1 MISINTN
8 KQKMPLL
15 SFDAKTKDDL
25 TICKTIKAD
34 FFAQFCKI
42 ALDFLKGGANQ
53 KMLKGAGQKLKV
65 KPEDVEVAVGSIA
78 RILMDGTKKALTEND
93 LLFSIGDLGLSS
105 ECCQVLSKFYGE
117 KKDEIISVLEKS
129 KSSAIPEFVS
139 LNWRL
144 EVEVARRTRH
154 NEAKPSF
161 LIELGTKRDHITG
174 TEKTLLE
181 ADYANMKHVQNEL
194 ENALQ
199 ELKSTHALRVARY
212 LDV

>member
-1 MISINTN
+1 
-8 KQKMPLL
+8 MPLL

-105 ECCQVLSKFYGE
+105 ECCQVC
-117 KKDEIISVLEKS
+117 
-129 KSSAIPEFVS
+129 
-139 LNWRL
+139 
-144 EVEVARRTRH
+144 
-154 NEAKPSF
+154 
-161 LIELGTKRDHITG
+161 
-174 TEKTLLE
+174 
-181 ADYANMKHVQNEL
+181 
-194 ENALQ
+194 Q
-199 ELKSTHALRVARY
+199 ELKWFQSQVVQNGIVMQLNILACYRPN
-212 LDV
+212 DK

>member
-1 MISINTN
+1 
-8 KQKMPLL
+8 MPLL

-139 LNWRL
+139 LNWTL
-144 EVEVARRTRH
+144 AVEVARRTRH

-174 TEKTLLE
+174 TEKTLLQ

>member
-1 MISINTN
+1 
-8 KQKMPLL
+8 MPLL

-93 LLFSIGDLGLSS
+93 F
-105 ECCQVLSKFYGE
+105 CCC
-117 KKDEIISVLEKS
+117 
-129 KSSAIPEFVS
+129 
-139 LNWRL
+139 
-144 EVEVARRTRH
+144 ARVCF
-154 NEAKPSF
+154 N
-161 LIELGTKRDHITG
+161 IV
-174 TEKTLLE
+174 
-181 ADYANMKHVQNEL
+181 N
-194 ENALQ
+194 
-199 ELKSTHALRVARY
+199 STNY
-212 LDV
+212 LWYI